1 MTPNFD
7 YDASGAAEKTHGGS
21 AGAAASDG
29 SRLGV
34 QLGGDCWLID
44 LADVNEV
51 IPVPE
56 LIEVPF
62 TRHWFAGVTSIR
74 GNPVAVVDLNA
85 FLGGAR
91 TELSERARLAVVAS
105 CHRINSALLVGRV
118 LGLQPFDRFVREPDG
133 APPAPWIE
141 GRYRDPDEQRWTAL
155 SMHGLLGHADF
166 LRIELPA

>member
-1 MTPNFD
+1 MTATFD
-7 YDASGAAEKTHGGS
+7 SDASGATEGAHGGS
-21 AGAAASDG
+21 TVAGDG
-29 SRLGV
+29 SRLGI
-34 QLGGDCWLID
+34 QLGDDHWLID

-56 LIEVPF
+56 LTEVPF

-85 FLGGAR
+85 FFGGAQ
-91 TELSERARLAVVAS
+91 TEAGERARLAVVAQ
-105 CHRINSALLVGRV
+105 CHRINSALLVGCV

-133 APPAPWIE
+133 VPQAPWIE
-141 GRYRDPDEQRWTAL
+141 GLYRDPDEQRWTAL
-155 SMHGLLGHADF
+155 SMHGLLGHPDF

>member
-1 MTPNFD
+1 
-7 YDASGAAEKTHGGS
+7 
-21 AGAAASDG
+21 
-29 SRLGV
+29 
-34 QLGGDCWLID
+34 
-44 LADVNEV
+44 VNEV

-56 LIEVPF
+56 LTEVPF

-85 FLGGAR
+85 FFGGAR
-91 TELSERARLAVVAS
+91 TETDERARLAVVAP
-105 CHRINSALLVGRV
+105 CHRINSALLIGRV
-118 LGLQPFDRFVREPDG
+118 LGLQPFDRFLREPDG
-133 APPAPWIE
+133 GPPAPWIE